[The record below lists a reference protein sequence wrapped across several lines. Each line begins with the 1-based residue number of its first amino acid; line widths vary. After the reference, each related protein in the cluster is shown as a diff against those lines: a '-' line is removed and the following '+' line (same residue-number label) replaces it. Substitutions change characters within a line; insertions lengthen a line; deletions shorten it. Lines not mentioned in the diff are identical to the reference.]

1 MADTATIDALNEAAA
16 AEGAEGTS
24 EEITLEA
31 TVLLVTTDTIT
42 RLETKTREE
51 LGKLRDRQGK
61 VTYLHK
67 VLRGINHI
75 TDSKGSFDLTNEPE
89 VLEFLE
95 AAKELGIEVDTTKM
109 TYNSDERQRL
119 IENIRI
125 ATDDLNMQNDMQI
138 QTVTRLTN
146 ERYEAFQMARS
157 ILKPL
162 HEDKI
167 NKARAISG
175 R

>member
-1 MADTATIDALNEAAA
+1 MTDETAVDAIEAAA
-16 AEGAEGTS
+16 ATEGAAPEAGELS
-24 EEITLEA
+24 LEA
-31 TVLLVTTDTIT
+31 TMLLVTTDTIT

-51 LGKLRDRQGK
+51 LSKLRERQGH
-61 VTYLHK
+61 VTFLHK

-75 TDSKGSFDLTNEPE
+75 TDAKGSFDLTDHAD
-89 VLEFLE
+89 LIEFLE
-95 AAKELGIEVDTTKM
+95 QAKELGVEVDTEKL
-109 TYNSDERQRL
+109 TYTSDERQRL

-125 ATDDLNMQNDMQI
+125 ASDDLNMQNDMQI